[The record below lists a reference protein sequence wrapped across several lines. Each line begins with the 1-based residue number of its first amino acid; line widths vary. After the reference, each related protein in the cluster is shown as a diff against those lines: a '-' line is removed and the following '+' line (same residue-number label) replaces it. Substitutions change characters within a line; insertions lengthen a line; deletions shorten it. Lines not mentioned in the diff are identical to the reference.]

1 MNTFTLTLLF
11 ETLGCKLSPLLLLLE
26 PAEENSYY
34 LKASNHSPEHVQV
47 CKWKWKP
54 TGNKLALV
62 FSQNSHQQPQILKES
77 NAAG

>member
-11 ETLGCKLSPLLLLLE
+11 ETLGCKLSPVLLLLLE

-47 CKWKWKP
+47 CKWQVEAYW
-54 TGNKLALV
+54 
-62 FSQNSHQQPQILKES
+62 QQACLGLFPELS
-77 NAAG
+77 PATPSP